1 MVQMGDAPSV
11 DRAIFYLNGLD
22 FFNTKMNVKYEVI
35 QYLYLINDFSFFI
48 RFYLQLFQTGLF
60 GGRVDAVRPAGRDA
74 FLQEFRQ
81 QQEQSLPQ
89 LWHGLEKSTA
99 AALQSPPL
107 LQHSARPHRGG
118 PAQSFRRER
127 NGFPCR
133 YPAPAEQEYDHKFIR
148 CLFVFINFYSIFWA
162 GEKSS
167 SGHLEF
173 STLQEAV
180 EALVICNHIPLSGA
194 STFYSFKLNEFYKY

>member
-89 LWHGLEKSTA
+89 L
-99 AALQSPPL
+99 
-107 LQHSARPHRGG
+107 
-118 PAQSFRRER
+118 
-127 NGFPCR
+127 
-133 YPAPAEQEYDHKFIR
+133 
-148 CLFVFINFYSIFWA
+148 
-162 GEKSS
+162 
-167 SGHLEF
+167 
-173 STLQEAV
+173 
-180 EALVICNHIPLSGA
+180 
-194 STFYSFKLNEFYKY
+194 